1 VSALVGCGANLLVFP
16 ILSIFLNFFHSFF
29 YKRLPFYQRFFDKTI
44 IRIRKKVETK
54 VALYGMVGITLFVA
68 IPLPITGAYSGTLGS
83 WILGLDKKKSFL
95 AVSLGVCIST
105 IIVTLILLL
114 GNGAYSIWIKQI

>member
-1 VSALVGCGANLLVFP
+1 MFEGSTLFVTLLLGVAPIFELRGAIPYAYFNGVPLYVSALVGCGANLLVFP

-68 IPLPITGAYSGTLGS
+68 IPLRNHGS
-83 WILGLDKKKSFL
+83 LQWNSRVVDSW
-95 AVSLGVCIST
+95 T
-105 IIVTLILLL
+105 R
-114 GNGAYSIWIKQI
+114 